1 MDSSDARAVA
11 NVSALRALAPA
22 RWARLNPRVRRL
34 EPDPPGSLAPTP
46 AADGAAAA
54 GVLPGP
60 LGAGAHAP
68 PASELEGRV
77 VRKVALHLMPL
88 LCICYVAAFIDRVNV
103 GFAKLEMMPA
113 LGLSQSEYA
122 FGAGIFFIG
131 YFLFEVPSNLLL
143 VRFGA
148 RRWIARI
155 MLLWGVVS
163 ACMALVQGP
172 RSFHTLRFLLGAA
185 EAGFFPGI
193 IFYLTAWFPRVYR
206 ARAVSAF
213 MMAAVLSFVIGS
225 PLSGWLLDHPQFGLA
240 GWQWLFL
247 IEGIPSV
254 LLGFVVLFHLPDG
267 PADARWLAPDERT
280 WLHERLARERAEQDR
295 QHSLPLGRAL
305 RDPRILFF
313 SWIYFLNVVGGYGL
327 DFFAPTLLKSAFPDV
342 SAFAIGAI
350 AMIPP
355 LVALPVM
362 VVYGRRA
369 DATRDY
375 AGHVAWAAF
384 AAALGLTAL
393 SLPLPPVLV
402 VAAMTVCVSARW
414 SLIGPFWS
422 LPTAILSGAAAAGG
436 IAWINSL
443 GNLGGQLGPVLLDAF
458 ASPGGSF
465 STGLRVIAGLLL
477 CCAACALFVRTRHW
491 ARPQA
496 AEQAS

>member
-1 MDSSDARAVA
+1 
-11 NVSALRALAPA
+11 L
-22 RWARLNPRVRRL
+22 
-34 EPDPPGSLAPTP
+34 
-46 AADGAAAA
+46 AAA
-54 GVLPGP
+54 VLPGR
-60 LGAGAHAP
+60 LGAAREAP
-68 PASELEGRV
+68 AAEALEARV
-77 VRKVALHLMPL
+77 VRKVALRLMPL
-88 LCICYVAAFIDRVNV
+88 LCISYIVAFVDRVNV

-113 LGLSQSEYA
+113 LGLTQSQYA

-155 MLLWGVVS
+155 MLLWGIVS
-163 ACMALVQGP
+163 GCMALVQGA
-172 RSFHTLRFLLGAA
+172 RSFQALRFLLGAA

-213 MMAAVLSFVIGS
+213 MMAAVASFVVGS
-225 PLSGWLLDHPQFGLA
+225 PLSGWLLDHPQLGLA
-240 GWQWLFL
+240 GWQWLFVM
-247 IEGIPSV
+247 EGIPSV
-254 LLGFVVLFHLPDG
+254 VLGVVVLAKLPDG
-267 PADARWLAPDERT
+267 PADAPWLSADERV
-280 WLHERLARERAEQDR
+280 WLETRLAHERAEQDR
-295 QHSLPLGRAL
+295 EHSLPLGRAL

-327 DFFAPTLLKSAFPDV
+327 DFFAPTLLARAYPGV
-342 SAFAIGAI
+342 SAFALGAI
-350 AMIPP
+350 AMIPA
-355 LVALPVM
+355 LVALPLM

-375 AGHVAWAAF
+375 AGHVALAAF
-384 AAALGLTAL
+384 ASALGLLAL
-393 SLPLPPVLV
+393 SLPLPPTLV
-402 VAAMTVCVSARW
+402 VASMTLCVVARW
-414 SLIGPFWS
+414 ALIGPFWS

-465 STGLRVIAGLLL
+465 ATGLRVVAALLL
-477 CCAACALFVRTRHW
+477 CCAACALVIRARGW
-491 ARPQA
+491 AG
-496 AEQAS
+496 AERAS